1 MPRQQ
6 RKRVLEQHGLAAR
19 ESSHVAFSPA
29 TPKPSGPVS
38 AAYGRILTNLSK
50 NQYLLLEESLAGILQ
65 IVPPIIQNA
74 KAASAGFGSSHPG
87 TSPGP
92 DVVQTPAASAFP
104 VIATEPT
111 AATVAVAASS
121 SPSRLSPAPAL
132 NIPLPASTPSKSSG
146 SVPGTPVRTRA
157 RTTSVNSTST
167 VNATRYQIA
176 TSILQPPEPPL
187 TDLAQ
192 PTALSPTSVSL
203 LGEPALCTISA
214 TARSLTPS
222 DTQNGAELGSRLAD
236 SNEILISQLLTL
248 SSTFTSAI
256 RTLCEQQNEKVL
268 RFDDDMILELLTK
281 WEQEADMEEQEQE
294 VTNSSSTSL
303 VTLGATNALERYQIT
318 VGRVWEETEVILSSI
333 RKIRDIVQFGRIQ
346 HYSDFDDDDSE
357 EDAIVRDEETKK
369 NLYSTLLFH
378 ANGLVTVL
386 GEFLECVS
394 GIQRLVGTIKSQ
406 RKFQESKQNGDHT
419 YDPQN
424 EAGLEEPISVVD
436 FIVDEPRPIRHLDP
450 ALIRKLNKRKTPFKS
465 IADKVRRSFSDFAK
479 RSTNSLLTIF
489 PPLGDGTNEGFHWDS
504 YTDGEY
510 DSDDWTATE
519 MTGSYYMDEDS
530 FSRAMSPPESPEV
543 KSEKQR
549 RRHRRLSSK
558 DSSGL
563 PEQYWP
569 GSTRRRG
576 FSDDSLSPTHPG
588 SPYSLSSPGPGM
600 SVHAASM
607 SRSISTEQA
616 VETIGARFQMGSSN
630 SPTTA
635 KNSLESLS
643 ESKDFAKNLPFETEA
658 YTSPSASSKPDNK
671 ERRQSH
677 LFRRRNSQTP
687 AFTGASISA
696 PIPVVTRPFSV
707 YSSGSEP
714 HPTPSRNNY
723 KARPPRPPGSLPPL
737 QSSPTQSYFAAEEIM
752 NETAGSHQKST
763 RRTSSYLATRSISP
777 PQATP
782 LTLDSPFTRKTSIRM
797 ANDRIRYSVRM
808 PADDIP
814 EIVPVVKRTPSASF
828 WRRRSCNDAFD
839 KSWQAF
845 QHDPVSSGT
854 LQSSTPSTPT
864 VSKSGQDSWPSLQL
878 SSFEVNVPHTSKEGA
893 SQVDR
898 PGSESPHTQSLS
910 DKHASRRHSSPIT
923 LDAERALADAL
934 NRRPCFNSQHVQ
946 STTQQNAP
954 NRSSVYKM
962 PTVDEN
968 SRARHQQQ
976 HRQSQNPY
984 ASETSSTA
992 IPTQPSITENEP
1004 KQRPRL
1010 GPRFASQE
1018 NTHQLGKGHEGST
1031 EGNHRDSVA
1040 TEGRSHT
1047 DMSKR
1052 PTSVSRI
1059 GDMKRAWEILNLD
1072 VKRVNQHSQLRAFA
1086 GVPPTQSNH
1095 WALNHPNAQHS
1106 ATSPRVLHICENGAD
1121 VLVMEMFAGHL
1132 QVVAGQLEKLIERL
1146 ADENAQDGEY
1156 VSCFL
1161 LSHSFFID
1169 SEDLLDRL
1177 IARFNIQPRQGEI
1190 LYFEKWQTVI
1200 QCKILCVI
1208 QRWIQI
1214 QYEDFELNSN
1224 LLKTLKN
1231 FLEKNVRL
1239 SGFKMEAE
1247 CIEKNISVKSLSP
1260 LKNCSVIMEQGRFCL
1275 QRSRTRKISL
1285 ARAQSRKQ
1293 SGSPGM
1299 LSTQLETMPSSP
1311 IEHTI
1316 EFGPTPELSVVAP
1329 ILHLNTRDLARYLT
1343 LADMKAFRSITV
1355 FELMSGWWK
1364 RKQAAE
1370 NKRWSEALDGD
1381 SKTISGLS
1389 VDIDGAED
1397 GAIEAF
1403 TRRANMLSY
1412 WVAHEIVS
1420 TAGTKTRKQLIKK
1433 FIEVAK
1439 ICRSLNNLHT
1449 AMFIISALTSTP
1461 VRRLTSTWRLVSSKD
1476 METLKGLETLLDPSG
1491 NMRCYR
1497 QAIAEA
1503 EAPTIPFLPI
1513 LLKDITFILDGNPT
1527 MIAPRTSNSSQAP
1540 PASGACGMATATT
1553 GADSGVVGGSAPTD
1567 VADSNET
1574 KASNGT
1580 DGEKGMLVNFD
1591 KFRRLT
1597 QYVENAVDMARLVDY
1612 SFENQLLRQAR
1623 VFRPSSP
1630 SYGSND
1636 ADVNHGSVQN
1646 GRSSISTDGSLGAL
1660 DHISEIVER
1669 RLVKASGIYGVHQR
1683 VIEVEFSTKTKIST
1697 SLWKGGVGGHGHS
1710 NGGISSLGGGSSCSL
1725 NSGETTIRSVQ
1736 GEEEYLMGL
1745 SLMCEPSR

>member
-6 RKRVLEQHGLAAR
+6 RKRVREQRGLAAR
-19 ESSHVAFSPA
+19 KLSHVAFSLA
-29 TPKPSGPVS
+29 TPRPSGPVS
-38 AAYGRILTNLSK
+38 AAYGRTPTSLNTVRAGMILRYEF

-65 IVPPIIQNA
+65 IVPPILQNA
-74 KAASAGFGSSHPG
+74 KTASAGFGFPHPD
-87 TSPGP
+87 TFPEP
-92 DVVQTPAASAFP
+92 DAVQAPAALPFP
-104 VIATEPT
+104 VIAAEPT
-111 AATVAVAASS
+111 AATATVAASS
-121 SPSRLSPAPAL
+121 SPSRLSPSPAL
-132 NIPLPASTPSKSSG
+132 NLPLPASIPSKSSG
-146 SVPGTPVRTRA
+146 SVPDTPVHTRA
-157 RTTSVNSTST
+157 RTTSANSTST

-192 PTALSPTSVSL
+192 STTLSPTSVSL

-214 TARSLTPS
+214 AARNLTPS
-222 DTQNGAELGSRLAD
+222 NTQDGAELGSRLAD
-236 SNEILISQLLTL
+236 SHEILISQLLTL

-256 RTLCEQQNEKVL
+256 KTLCEQQNEKVL

-281 WEQEADMEEQEQE
+281 WEQEAGKDEQEQE
-294 VTNSSSTSL
+294 PANSSSTSL
-303 VTLGATNALERYQIT
+303 VTLGTTNALERYQIT
-318 VGRVWEETEVILSSI
+318 VGRVWEEAEVILSSI

-346 HYSDFDDDDSE
+346 HGSDFDDDDSE
-357 EDAIVRDEETKK
+357 EDAIERGEEAKK

-394 GIQRLVGTIKSQ
+394 GIQRLVGTIKTQ
-406 RKFQESKQNGDHT
+406 RRFQEGRQHDNHT
-419 YDPQN
+419 YDPHN

-436 FIVDEPRPIRHLDP
+436 FIVDEPRPVKHLDP
-450 ALIRKLNKRKTPFKS
+450 ALMRKLNKRKTPFKS
-465 IADKVRRSFSDFAK
+465 ITDKVRRSFSDFAK

-489 PPLGDGTNEGFHWDS
+489 PPLGDGTNEGFHYDS

-510 DSDDWTATE
+510 DSDDWPAAE
-519 MTGSYYMDEDS
+519 VVSSYYTEED
-530 FSRAMSPPESPEV
+530 FIIRTMSPPESPGIR
-543 KSEKQR
+543 SEKLR
-549 RRHRRLSSK
+549 RRHRRSSSK

-569 GSTRRRG
+569 GSTRLG

-588 SPYSLSSPGPGM
+588 SPYSLSSPGPGV
-600 SVHAASM
+600 SVYAASM
-607 SRSISTEQA
+607 SRNMSTEQA
-616 VETIGARFQMGSSN
+616 VETIGARFQAGSSN
-630 SPTTA
+630 TPTTA

-643 ESKDFAKNLPFETEA
+643 ESKDFTKNLSFETEA
-658 YTSPSASSKPDNK
+658 CTSPPASSKPD
-671 ERRQSH
+671 
-677 LFRRRNSQTP
+677 
-687 AFTGASISA
+687 
-696 PIPVVTRPFSV
+696 
-707 YSSGSEP
+707 
-714 HPTPSRNNY
+714 
-723 KARPPRPPGSLPPL
+723 ARPPRPPGSLPPL
-737 QSSPTQSYFAAEEIM
+737 PPSPTHSYFATEEIM
-752 NETAGSHQKST
+752 NETANFNQKST
-763 RRTSSYLATRSISP
+763 RRSSSYLATRSISP
-777 PQATP
+777 LQATP
-782 LTLDSPFTRKTSIRM
+782 LTLDSPFTRQTSIRM
-797 ANDRIRYSVRM
+797 ANDRTRYSVRM

-814 EIVPVVKRTPSASF
+814 DIVPAVKRNSSASF
-828 WRRRSCNDAFD
+828 WRRRSCNDALE
-839 KSWQAF
+839 KSWQTF
-845 QHDPVSSGT
+845 QHNPASSGNSET
-854 LQSSTPSTPT
+854 SAPSTPT
-864 VSKSGQDSWPSLQL
+864 VSKFGEDSRPSLQM
-878 SSFEVNVPHTSKEGA
+878 SPFEVNMPHSSKERS
-893 SQVDR
+893 SQDGR
-898 PGSESPHTQSLS
+898 PISGSSHAWSLS
-910 DKHASRRHSSPIT
+910 DKHAGRRHSSPIT
-923 LDAERALADAL
+923 LDAEIVLADAL
-934 NRRPCFNSQHVQ
+934 SHRPFFNSQHAQ

-954 NRSSVYKM
+954 SRSSLYKM

-968 SRARHQQQ
+968 LSARQQQ
-976 HRQSQNPY
+976 HHPNPQT
-984 ASETSSTA
+984 SEKPSTA
-992 IPTQPSITENEP
+992 TLAQLSKTENEP
-1004 KQRPRL
+1004 KRRPRL

-1018 NTHQLGKGHEGST
+1018 NTRQIGKGYEGST
-1031 EGNHRDSVA
+1031 ERNHRDSA
-1040 TEGRSHT
+1040 GTEGRPQT
-1047 DMSKR
+1047 DMNKR
-1052 PTSVSRI
+1052 PISVSRF

-1072 VKRVNQHSQLRAFA
+1072 VKRVNQHSHLRAFA
-1086 GVPPTQSNH
+1086 GVPRKLEINPMNQRRSIPNNA
-1095 WALNHPNAQHS
+1095 WALNHPNAQPS
-1106 ATSPRVLHICENGAD
+1106 ATSPRILHICENGAD
-1121 VLVMEMFAGHL
+1121 VLVMEMFEGHL

-1177 IARFNIQPRQGEI
+1177 IARFHIQPRQGEI

-1200 QCKILCVI
+1200 QCKILCVF

-1214 QYEDFELNSN
+1214 QYEDFELNPN

-1231 FLEKNVRL
+1231 FLENSVRR

-1275 QRSRTRKISL
+1275 QRSRTRKLSL
-1285 ARAQSRKQ
+1285 ARAQYRKQ
-1293 SGSPGM
+1293 SGSPVV
-1299 LSTQLETMPSSP
+1299 LSPQSETMPTSP
-1311 IEHTI
+1311 TEHPI
-1316 EFGPTPELSVVAP
+1316 EFGPTPELSAVAP
-1329 ILHLNTRDLARYLT
+1329 ILQLNTRDLARYLT

-1364 RKQAAE
+1364 RKQATE
-1370 NKRWSEALDGD
+1370 NKRWSERSDGD
-1381 SKTISGLS
+1381 SKTISRLS
-1389 VDIDGAED
+1389 VEIDGPED
-1397 GAIEAF
+1397 GAIEAY

-1420 TAGTKTRKQLIKK
+1420 TAGAKTRKQLIKK

-1461 VRRLTSTWRLVSSKD
+1461 VRRLASTWRLVSSKD

-1513 LLKDITFILDGNPT
+1513 LLKDITFILDGNPS
-1527 MIAPRTSNSSQAP
+1527 MITPRTSISGQAP
-1540 PASGACGMATATT
+1540 PVSGECVVATATA
-1553 GADSGVVGGSAPTD
+1553 GVDPEVVGGSAPNN

-1580 DGEKGMLVNFD
+1580 NGKEGMLVNFD

-1597 QYVENAVDMARLVDY
+1597 QYVENAVDMARMVDY

-1630 SYGSND
+1630 SLYGSND
-1636 ADVNHGSVQN
+1636 TDSIHGSIQN
-1646 GRSSISTDGSLGAL
+1646 SRSSTSIDGSLGAL
-1660 DHISEIVER
+1660 DHISETVEC

-1683 VIEVEFSTKTKIST
+1683 VVEVEFSTKARSST
-1697 SLWKGGVGGHGHS
+1697 SLWKGSVGSHSHS
-1710 NGGISSLGGGSSCSL
+1710 NGGMSSFGGGSSCSL
-1725 NSGETTIRSVQ
+1725 SGSSSGETVIRSVQ

-1745 SLMCEPSR
+1745 SLMCEPNR